1 MRIHFSLFIIK
12 LIFIIIITNSVTN
25 YCPDKNKPIFD
36 TNSKSCVLK
45 YCSESDFSNN
55 ICIVDN
61 DIIATQWLNN
71 IIDFGVPNCKYTK
84 SASFSNYDMVFFS
97 AAKNIPYFY
106 GIKGN
111 GRALFIE
118 NGNETYNYSLEK
130 NSNNLIDYET
140 GEMLVIKM
148 GTGGTEYLLNI
159 GEGNQY
165 TELYDFINKRIYYKS
180 TKAAFSNYEI
190 DSIRGSLFN
199 LKDSNIFIYG
209 CIARYQRYNKLT
221 IFQLILDKKEI
232 LESLTPLIHRISDKI
247 YSADGNSVSCFNFEN
262 KYVCLYISS
271 LRNYRFTIVCL
282 DANLNNVVS
291 YFNYN
296 VNYMT
301 NNVFF
306 KCIHLEADQ
315 GLFIF
320 FNKINGN
327 IPYPVITIKHIRENE
342 IVNVPW
348 LEPNTYIL
356 LNSYVFNPDLNV
368 NDIIQLNKDNDQD
381 KPKDNILV
389 CYSSV
394 STEKNILYIV
404 MLNIF
409 ENKGRKVK
417 IRYYAINI
425 FDLYHYKIY
434 SGLRLDFYI
443 SSYITL
449 TSVFCREINCENT
462 YSSLI
467 IFNYPN
473 SADYYHNIVSE
484 LFEKNEINL
493 KSLSLRIDLNKLI
506 ILENNI
512 FGFVFWG
519 IKIISF
525 KNCDDIEFTRS
536 SNLLKENEIII
547 TKINKNNYELINC
560 TIEFAYQ
567 ITEPDYIIFE
577 NLADKINTTYGD
589 DSRDIFEKTNMIYT
603 GRISYYNLYLND
615 ALTNNCNNNC
625 GLCFDDNN
633 KDCIACTSNYTIKE
647 DKDKNKKK
655 ICFQD
660 QMLQGT
666 ESPTEM
672 ITEKNTEQSKESI
685 DENHTD
691 LLTEKTKDKETE
703 KLTEITL
710 GKITNQIKDK
720 HTEAIDD
727 QITQKEIDNQEE
739 IITEKPNERS
749 NKITEEINAQI
760 TQKQNENQEEILTQ
774 KPTEKNAEKTID
786 STTIK
791 KTCTNEEIISLKC
804 TSGVVTEEQLQSLQD
819 QIKKEVLNNKTYHGE
834 NNIYQT
840 ENLVVQISKL
850 EDQINNNNSSISSI
864 DLGKCE
870 EILKQKYNIPNDE
883 SLIIYKSDIKSEN
896 SLSTF
901 VQYEIY
907 HPDTL
912 APLDINECSQE
923 QISISVPVN
932 LNEETLN
939 LYDSLSNSG
948 YNLFDK
954 NDSFYN
960 DICATYTTKNGTD
973 MSMNDR
979 QNAIEETGGS
989 LNLCQTGCQIK
1000 SFNSENMKIICD
1012 CEVKSTKTISS
1023 FSEIEFST
1031 NLMNNL
1037 FIGLEYSNY
1046 KVIGCYKLLLDFE
1059 SLKLN
1064 IGFVLMTIIFISL
1077 LIMFLIYIIKG
1088 RRKLEY
1094 YIQAILKNKSVYI
1107 NNRKNLNKKLNAK
1120 SMSNF
1125 KEKVKNIK
1133 GNVKS
1138 KNDKGNK
1145 TKAKDLDNKR
1155 KSKDINKNKSDG
1167 KNKKDKDNKKG
1178 KNNKK
1183 RDSKNM
1189 NKNLDKKKSRNN
1201 SLKNKI
1207 EKKNAPPIKKNRI
1220 KAENIN
1226 KNNLLQENISS
1237 LNNMTKSKDK
1247 LNKTG
1252 FNNLNINII
1261 PIHNINYQKSKIIG
1275 KSNKKGNKYINNIN
1289 LYNIKNKNEK
1299 NKSLTKS
1306 KKKKNVL
1313 DLDYVNYHTLN
1324 IQEMNNLEYNV
1335 ALLVDKRT
1343 YFQYYCSLI
1352 RKKQQIIF
1360 TFIPIEDF
1368 NLVSLK
1374 ISLFLVSFS
1383 LYLTVNALFFSDYT
1397 MHKIYTDN
1405 GYSDFLVHVPQILI
1419 SSVISTVVNTILKQ
1433 LSLSENSILSIKE
1446 IKQVKLTYKKA
1457 KSIKVYLLIKFLLFF
1472 IISFILTIFFWYFIS
1487 CFCAVYINTQI
1498 ILIKDTLISF
1508 GISMLYPFGI
1518 NLLPGIFRI
1527 SALRAKSKNKGCLY
1541 KFSQL
1546 ISLI

>member
-1 MRIHFSLFIIK
+1 MRIHFPLFIIK

-61 DIIATQWLNN
+61 DIVATQWLNN
-71 IIDFGVPNCKYTK
+71 IIDFGVANCNYTK
-84 SASFSNYDMVFFS
+84 SASFSNSDIVFFS

-106 GIKGN
+106 GIKKN

-118 NGNETYNYSLEK
+118 NGNETYNYSLKK
-130 NSNNLIDYET
+130 NSNDLIDYET

-148 GTGGTEYLLNI
+148 GTDGTEYLLNI
-159 GEGNQY
+159 GKGNQY
-165 TELYDFINKRIYYKS
+165 TELYDFIGKRIFYKS
-180 TKAAFSNYEI
+180 TKDAFSNYEI
-190 DSIRGSLFN
+190 YSIRGSLFN

-209 CIARYQRYNKLT
+209 CIAKYQNQNKLT
-221 IFQLILDKKEI
+221 IFQLILDKKEK
-232 LESLTPLIHRISDKI
+232 LESLTPLIHRIFNNT
-247 YSADGNSVSCFNFEN
+247 YSADGNSVSCFYFEN

-271 LRNYRFTIVCL
+271 LWNKRFAIVCL
-282 DANLNNVVS
+282 DANLNKVVS
-291 YFNYN
+291 YFDYT
-296 VNYMT
+296 VSYMT
-301 NNVFF
+301 KNVFF
-306 KCIHLEADQ
+306 KCIHLKADQ

-320 FNKINGN
+320 FNNIGGN

-348 LEPNTYIL
+348 LKPYTYIL

-368 NDIIQLNKDNDQD
+368 NDIIQLNKDNGQD
-381 KPKDNILV
+381 KPNDNILV

-394 STEKNILYIV
+394 STENQILYIV

-409 ENKGRKVK
+409 ENRGRKVK
-417 IRYYAINI
+417 IRYYAIKI
-425 FDLYHYKIY
+425 FDLYHYKIN
-434 SGLRLDFYI
+434 SGLRLDFYVN
-443 SSYITL
+443 SFITL
-449 TSVFCREINCENT
+449 TSVFCREINCRNT

-473 SADYYHNIVSE
+473 STDYYHNIVSE

-493 KSLSLRIDLNKLI
+493 KSLSLKIDLNKLI

-512 FGFVFWG
+512 FGFVFYG

-525 KNCDDIEFTRS
+525 KNCDDINFSRS
-536 SNLLKENEIII
+536 SYLLKENEIII
-547 TKINKNNYELINC
+547 PQINKKNYELINC

-567 ITEPDYIIFE
+567 VTEPDYTIFE
-577 NLADKINTTYGD
+577 NLADKIITTYGD
-589 DSRDIFEKTNMIYT
+589 DSRNIFENTNMIYT
-603 GRISYYNLYLND
+603 GRTSYYNLYLND
-615 ALTNNCNNNC
+615 SLTNNCNNNC

-660 QMLQGT
+660 QIFQET
-666 ESPTEM
+666 ESSTEL
-672 ITEKNTEQSKESI
+672 IIEKNTEQSKESI
-685 DENHTD
+685 EENH
-691 LLTEKTKDKETE
+691 
-703 KLTEITL
+703 
-710 GKITNQIKDK
+710 TNQIKDK

-739 IITEKPNERS
+739 IINDKPNERS
-749 NKITEEINAQI
+749 NKITEEINVQI
-760 TQKQNENQEEILTQ
+760 TQKQNENQEEIKTQ
-774 KPTEKNAEKTID
+774 KPTEKSTEKTID

-791 KTCTNEEIISLKC
+791 KTCTNEEILSSKC
-804 TSGVVTEEQLQSLQD
+804 TSGVVTEEQFQSLQD
-819 QIKKEVLNNKTYHGE
+819 QIKTEILNNKTYHGE

-840 ENLVVQISKL
+840 ENVVLQLSKL

-883 SLIIYKSDIKSEN
+883 SLIIFKSDIRSEN

-912 APLDINECSQE
+912 APLDINECYEE
-923 QISISVPVN
+923 QITISVPVN

-939 LYDSLSNSG
+939 LYDSLSISG

-960 DICATYTTKNGTD
+960 DICATYTTENGRD

-1012 CEVKSTKTISS
+1012 CDVKSTKTISS
-1023 FSEIEFST
+1023 FREIEFTT

-1037 FIGLEYSNY
+1037 FRGLEYSNY
-1046 KVIGCYKLLLDFE
+1046 KVLRCYKLLLDFE

-1064 IGFVLMTIIFISL
+1064 IGFILMTIIFISL
-1077 LIMFLIYIIKG
+1077 LIMFILYIIKG
-1088 RRKLEY
+1088 RKKLEY

-1107 NNRKNLNKKLNAK
+1107 NNRKKLNKKQNEK
-1120 SMSNF
+1120 SMKNF
-1125 KEKVKNIK
+1125 KEKLKKNIK
-1133 GNVKS
+1133 GNAKS
-1138 KNDKGNK
+1138 KNDIGNK

-1155 KSKDINKNKSDG
+1155 KSKDINKNKSDA

-1183 RDSKNM
+1183 RESKNM

-1201 SLKNKI
+1201 SIKNKI

-1220 KAENIN
+1220 KAQNIN
-1226 KNNLLQENISS
+1226 ANNLLQENSAS
-1237 LNNMTKSKDK
+1237 LNNMTISKDK
-1247 LNKTG
+1247 LNKKG

-1261 PIHNINYQKSKIIG
+1261 PIHNINYQKSKIFD
-1275 KSNKKGNKYINNIN
+1275 KNNKKGNKYNNNIN
-1289 LYNIKNKNEK
+1289 LYNMKNKNEK

-1306 KKKKNVL
+1306 KKTKNIL
-1313 DLDYVNYHTLN
+1313 DLDYVNYQTLN
-1324 IQEMNNLEYNV
+1324 IQEMNSLEYNV

-1343 YFQYYCSLI
+1343 YSQYYCSLI

-1360 TFIPIEDF
+1360 TFIPIEDY

-1374 ISLFLVSFS
+1374 ISLFLVSFA

-1405 GYSDFLVHVPQILI
+1405 GYSDFLVHIPQILI

-1446 IKQVKLTYKKA
+1446 IKQVKLSYKKA
-1457 KSIKVYLLIKFLLFF
+1457 KNVKVYLLIKFLLFF

-1487 CFCAVYINTQI
+1487 CFCAVYINTQM
-1498 ILIKDTLISF
+1498 ILINDTLISF

-1527 SALRAKSKNKGCLY
+1527 SALRAKSKNKRCLY

-1546 ISLI
+1546 IALL